1 MKDQQ
6 QLTGQHQII
15 IVGGGLAG
23 LFCALQLS
31 PLPVTIIAAAP
42 IGQGASSAWAQAGI
56 AAAVSSDDTIESHVT
71 DTLIA
76 GDGIVD
82 EEVIRMMA
90 ASASDRVHDLLELG
104 VPFDRDLA
112 GHLQVSREAAH
123 SHSRIVRV
131 RGDMAGRAI
140 MHALVAKIRETPSVT
155 VVENATAY
163 QLTLEDGRIN
173 GLALRRQDGSDQV
186 LPASQVVIATGGI
199 GHLYQ
204 VTTNPAEASGSGI
217 GMAAQAG
224 ALLADMEFVQFHPTA
239 LDVKSDPAPLATE
252 ALRGHGAH
260 LVNNTGERFMLR
272 HDPAGEMAPRDV
284 VARGIYEE
292 VMSGRGA
299 WLDCT
304 LAIGETFA
312 QEFPTV
318 YAYCQAV
325 GIDPAKQLIP
335 VVPAAHYFMGGIL
348 TDMDGHSTVQGL
360 WACGEAAS
368 TGAHGANRLASNSLL
383 EAVVFGARVAQAIK
397 QLPQQPAD
405 LRPVLEVLPASDK
418 PNTTYAMQQLRA
430 VMSNSFGVVR
440 SQNAMLQ
447 GLQQIRTLARNNHD
461 PVFANSLATAEL
473 LAVSALSRK
482 ESRGGHYR
490 SDYPDSS
497 VIWQHRSMMTLED
510 AQHSYT
516 KLAETA

>member
-1 MKDQQ
+1 MSTKPDR
-6 QLTGQHQII
+6 II

-23 LFCALQLS
+23 LFCALQLQ
-31 PLPVTIIAAAP
+31 PLPVTVIAAAP
-42 IGQGASSAWAQAGI
+42 VGQGASSAWAQAGI
-56 AAAVSSDDTIESHVT
+56 AAAVSSDDTVENHVR
-71 DTLIA
+71 DTLMA

-82 EEVIRMMA
+82 EDIIRMMA
-90 ASASDRVHDLLELG
+90 SSASARVHDLLQLG

-112 GHLQVSREAAH
+112 GRLQVSREAAH
-123 SHSRIVRV
+123 SHNRIVRV

-140 MHALVAKIRETPSVT
+140 MQALVAKVRQTPSVT
-155 VVENATAY
+155 LIENACAY
-163 QLTLEDGRIN
+163 QLLADANTVNGLIIRHADGR
-173 GLALRRQDGSDQV
+173 DQI
-186 LPASQVVIATGGI
+186 LPARHVVIATGGI

-239 LDVKSDPAPLATE
+239 LDVKADPAPLATE

-260 LVNNTGERFMLR
+260 LVNKAGERFMLR
-272 HDPAGEMAPRDV
+272 HDPAAEMAPRDV

-299 WLDCT
+299 YLDCT
-304 LAIGETFA
+304 RAIGKNFA

-318 YAYCQAV
+318 YAYCQAA
-325 GIDPAKQLIP
+325 GIDPAYDLIP

-348 TDMDGHSTVQGL
+348 TDMDGRTTVNGL

-383 EAVVFGARVAQAIK
+383 EAVVFAARVADAIR
-397 QLPQQPAD
+397 QLPQGTSVSQPD
-405 LRPVLEVLPASDK
+405 IMLCKVRSRPDYTA
-418 PNTTYAMQQLRA
+418 AMQQLRS
-430 VMSNSFGVVR
+430 VMSRSFGVIR
-440 SQNAMLQ
+440 RQDQMLQ
-447 GLQQIRTLARNNHD
+447 GLQQIRQLARHNDN
-461 PVFANSLATAEL
+461 PVFANCLATAEV
-473 LAVSALSRK
+473 LAVSALARK

-490 SDYPDSS
+490 SDYPESS

-510 AQHSYT
+510 ARHTYNF
-516 KLAETA
+516 LAETA

>member
-1 MKDQQ
+1 MNTD
-6 QLTGQHQII
+6 HNQIVI
-15 IVGGGLAG
+15 IGGGLAG

-31 PLPVTIIAAAP
+31 PLPVTVIAAAP

-56 AAAVSSDDTIESHVT
+56 AAAVSSDDTVESHVA
-71 DTLIA
+71 DTLAA

-82 EEVIRMMA
+82 EDIIRMMA
-90 ASASDRVHDLLELG
+90 AAASDRVHDLLALG
-104 VPFDRDLA
+104 VPFDRDLE

-140 MHALVAKIRETPSVT
+140 MQALVAKVRQTPSVSI
-155 VVENATAY
+155 VENATAY
-163 QLTLEDGRIN
+163 QLLLKDNHIN
-173 GLALRRQDGSDQV
+173 GLAMRRVDGSDQV
-186 LPASQVVIATGGI
+186 LPARQVVIATGGI
-199 GHLYQ
+199 GHLYK
-204 VTTNPAEASGSGI
+204 VTTNPAEACGSGI

-224 ALLADMEFVQFHPTA
+224 AVLADMEFVQFHPTA
-239 LDVKSDPAPLATE
+239 LDVQSDPAPLATE

-260 LVNNTGERFMLR
+260 LVNRLGERFMLR

-304 LAIGETFA
+304 TAIGESFA
-312 QEFPTV
+312 EEFPTV

-325 GIDPAKQLIP
+325 GIDPARELIP

-348 TDMDGHSTVQGL
+348 TDIDGRSTVQGL

-383 EAVVFGARVAQAIK
+383 EAVVFAARVADAIK
-397 QLPQQPAD
+397 KRPQNTESDQTI
-405 LRPVLEVLPASDK
+405 VEVLPSSFKSNNQA
-418 PNTTYAMQQLRA
+418 AMQKLRA
-430 VMSNSFGVVR
+430 LMSSNFGVVR
-440 SQNAMLQ
+440 QQESMLH
-447 GLQQIRTLARNNHD
+447 GLQQIRHLIGDNRD
-461 PVFANSLATAEL
+461 PVFANSLITAEV
-473 LAVSALSRK
+473 LAVAALSRK

-497 VIWQHRSMMTLED
+497 TIWQHRSMLTLED
-510 AQHSYT
+510 AQHTYQY
-516 KLAETA
+516 LAEPA

>member
-1 MKDQQ
+1 MSADHNQV
-6 QLTGQHQII
+6 I

-31 PLPVTIIAAAP
+31 PLPVTILAAAP

-56 AAAVSSDDTIESHVT
+56 AAAVSSDDTVESHVA
-71 DTLIA
+71 DTLAA

-90 ASASDRVHDLLELG
+90 GAASDRVHDLLELG
-104 VPFDRDLA
+104 VPFDRDLE

-140 MHALVAKIRETPSVT
+140 MQALVAKVRQTPSVT

-163 QLTLEDGRIN
+163 RLVLNNSRIS
-173 GLALRRQDGSDQV
+173 GIVFRRSDGSDQM
-186 LPASQVVIATGGI
+186 LPACQVVIATGGI

-224 ALLADMEFVQFHPTA
+224 AVLADMEFVQFHPTA
-239 LDVKSDPAPLATE
+239 LDVNVDPAPLATE

-260 LVNNTGERFMLR
+260 LVNNQSERFMLR
-272 HDPAGEMAPRDV
+272 HAPEAEMAPRDV

-304 LAIGETFA
+304 AAIGETFA

-325 GIDPAKQLIP
+325 GIDPVRELIP

-348 TDMDGHSTVQGL
+348 TDMDGRSTVQGL

-397 QLPQQPAD
+397 QLPQEAEALQSVIETLPGSSQPD
-405 LRPVLEVLPASDK
+405 
-418 PNTTYAMQQLRA
+418 NAMQQLRA
-430 VMSNSFGVVR
+430 VMSGSFGVIR
-440 SQNAMLQ
+440 RQDTMLQ
-447 GLQQIRTLARNNHD
+447 GLRQIRQLIRDNHD
-461 PVFANSLATAEL
+461 PVFANSLVTAAL

-510 AQHSYT
+510 AQASYQF
-516 KLAETA
+516 LAEPV